1 MKGIEA
7 AKLFA
12 EEIAAKY
19 KEYVKAVWLV
29 TEEDSHTAI
38 VLLDDTIVQ
47 DIMALDVVKNELP
60 SVAKRIE
67 KEKGIVIELVFYTL
81 TDYWALIRHGSPV
94 TFSEI
99 REGIPIYDPSGFFTP
114 IKKLL
119 EQGRIPGTKEAMKN
133 LLEEAPIRLLRVER
147 MHLTRIADELMAA
160 VVDSGQAPL
169 LLIGVSPPVPR
180 ELADKLRAHFVD
192 KGLLEPE
199 YPKYCEEIVNFA
211 KAIEHKEIE
220 HVKGEDID
228 GIMDNAARFVER
240 MEKLMRELLKA
251 QKKE

>member
-7 AKLFA
+7 AKIFA

-29 TEEDSHTAI
+29 TEGDSHSAI

-47 DIMALDVVKNELP
+47 DIMALDVVRNELP
-60 SVAKRIE
+60 LIAKRIE
-67 KEKGIVIELVFYTL
+67 KEKGTTIEVVFYTL

-119 EQGRIPGTKEAMKN
+119 EQGRIPGTKEAMSN
-133 LLEEAPIRLLRVER
+133 LLEEAPLRLLRIEKIR
-147 MHLTRIADELMAA
+147 MDQMAFELLSAVADA
-160 VVDSGQAPL
+160 GQAPL
-169 LLIGVSPPVPR
+169 MLIGVSPPVPR
-180 ELADKLRAHFVD
+180 EVADKLRVHFVD

-199 YPKYCEEIVNFA
+199 YPRYCDDVIKYY
-211 KAIEHKEIE
+211 KAVEHKEIE
-220 HVKGEDID
+220 HITGEDLEMLLD
-228 GIMDNAARFVER
+228 KATKFVER
-240 MEKLMRELLKA
+240 MEKLMRELLKE
-251 QKKE
+251 QK

>member
-1 MKGIEA
+1 MKSIEA
-7 AKLFA
+7 AKIFA
-12 EEIAAKY
+12 EEIAKKY
-19 KEYVKAVWLV
+19 SEVVKAVWLV
-29 TEEDSHTAI
+29 TEGGSNTAI
-38 VLLDDTIVQ
+38 VLLDDTKTQ
-47 DIMALDVVKNELP
+47 DVMTLELVKGELP
-60 SVAKRIE
+60 AIAKKLE
-67 KEKGIVIELVFYTL
+67 KESGVCMELVFYAL

-133 LLEEAPIRLLRVER
+133 LLEEAPLRLLRVER

-180 ELADKLRAHFVD
+180 ELAERLEIHFVK

-199 YPKYCEEIVNFA
+199 YPKYCGKIIAFA
-211 KAIEHKEIE
+211 KAIEHKELE

-228 GIMDNAARFVER
+228 GLMDNAVRFVER
-240 MEKLMRELLKA
+240 MEQLMRELLKA
-251 QKKE
+251 QK

>member
-1 MKGIEA
+1 MKSIEA
-7 AKLFA
+7 AKAFA
-12 EEIAAKY
+12 EEIAKKY
-19 KEYVKAVWLV
+19 SEVVKAVWLV
-29 TEEDSHTAI
+29 TEGGSNTAI
-38 VLLDDTIVQ
+38 VLLDDTNTQ
-47 DIMALDVVKNELP
+47 DVMTLELVKGELP
-60 SVAKRIE
+60 LIAKRIE
-67 KEKGIVIELVFYTL
+67 KENGVCVELVFYTL

-99 REGIPIYDPSGFFTP
+99 REGIPVYDPSGFFTP

-133 LLEEAPIRLLRVER
+133 LLEEAPLRLLRIER
-147 MHLTRIADELMAA
+147 LHLTRIVDELASA

-180 ELADKLRAHFVD
+180 ELADKLRLHFVD

-199 YPKYCEEIVNFA
+199 YPKYCERIVAFA
-211 KAIEHKEIE
+211 KAIEHKELE

-228 GIMDNAARFVER
+228 ELMENAIRFVGR
-240 MEKLMRELLKA
+240 MEKLMRELLKE
-251 QKKE
+251 QK